1 VHTKTTYILSANTC
15 FPLPK
20 GKVLCILYPI
30 WYKKAHLKQVL
41 KRRFEVQQC
50 KIFDKLL
57 HYGSRCFIK
66 CWSRFKEAVELTQAD
81 AANAKLLFCP
91 PSSSFFVWC
100 KGMAQ
105 DLFRVKCPPI
115 GQAKV
120 EALKY
125 TLAEGGDAV
134 KEVRVVLNVSVDRKY
149 VNIELEN
156 GVIVYSLKTSELA
169 HLLSSGED

>member
-1 VHTKTTYILSANTC
+1 
-15 FPLPK
+15 
-20 GKVLCILYPI
+20 
-30 WYKKAHLKQVL
+30 
-41 KRRFEVQQC
+41 
-50 KIFDKLL
+50 
-57 HYGSRCFIK
+57 
-66 CWSRFKEAVELTQAD
+66 
-81 AANAKLLFCP
+81 
-91 PSSSFFVWC
+91 
-100 KGMAQ
+100 MAQ
-105 DLFRVKCPPI
+105 DPFRVKCHPI

-134 KEVRVVLNVSVDRKY
+134 KEVRVVLNVSVDREY